1 MRTHIVYETKP
12 PVKRRTSMSLPHIIL
27 GMLRKKPKSGYDLK
41 KELENV
47 IHYFWEADISRIYR
61 SLSEMKKKGW
71 VEFETVIQQDSP
83 NKKVYSL
90 TKEGRR
96 ELHRWLT
103 EPGKPTSLH
112 NPFLAQLHFSD
123 AIPIEDQL
131 RVMEIRLATLKEE
144 IQELERRAAHFNM
157 PVPFPKNALKKG
169 VIREM
174 FSLEYGI
181 RKYQFEIEW
190 TENIVRVLK
199 NAVK

>member
-1 MRTHIVYETKP
+1 
-12 PVKRRTSMSLPHIIL
+12 MSLPHIIL

-61 SLSEMKKKGW
+61 SLGEMKKKGW
-71 VEFETVIQQDSP
+71 VEFETVIQEESP

-90 TKEGRR
+90 TREGRR
-96 ELHRWLT
+96 ELQRWLA
-103 EPGKPTSLH
+103 EPGKPSSQQ

-131 RVMEIRLATLKEE
+131 RVMEARLASLKDE
-144 IQELERRAAHFNM
+144 IKELERRAAYHKM
-157 PVPFPKNALKKG
+157 PVPLPKNALNKG

-181 RKYQFEIEW
+181 RKVRFDIEW
-190 TENIVRVLK
+190 TENIIRVLK
-199 NAVK
+199 NELK

>member
-1 MRTHIVYETKP
+1 
-12 PVKRRTSMSLPHIIL
+12 MSLPHIIL

-47 IHYFWEADISRIYR
+47 IHYFWQADISRIYR
-61 SLSEMKKKGW
+61 SLGEMKKKGW
-71 VEFETVIQQDSP
+71 VEFETVIQEDSP

-90 TKEGRR
+90 TKEGRK
-96 ELHRWLT
+96 ELQSWLS

-123 AIPIEDQL
+123 AIPIEAQL
-131 RVMEIRLATLKEE
+131 QVMETRLAALQEE
-144 IQELERRAAHFNM
+144 IKELERRAAHFKM
-157 PVPFPKNALKKG
+157 PVPLPKNALKKG

-199 NAVK
+199 NELK

>member
-1 MRTHIVYETKP
+1 
-12 PVKRRTSMSLPHIIL
+12 MSLPHIIL

-61 SLSEMKKKGW
+61 SLGEMKNKGW
-71 VEFETVIQQDSP
+71 VEFETVIQEDSP

-90 TKEGRR
+90 TREGRS
-96 ELHRWLT
+96 ELQKWLE

-123 AIPIEDQL
+123 AIPVEAQL
-131 RVMEIRLATLKEE
+131 LVMETRLSALKEE
-144 IQELERRAAHFNM
+144 IKELERRAAYHKM
-157 PVPFPKNALKKG
+157 PVPLPKNALKKG
-169 VIREM
+169 VTREM

-190 TENIVRVLK
+190 TENIVRVLR
-199 NAVK
+199 NALK

>member
-1 MRTHIVYETKP
+1 
-12 PVKRRTSMSLPHIIL
+12 MSLPHIIL

-47 IHYFWEADISRIYR
+47 IHYFWEADLSRIYR
-61 SLSEMKKKGW
+61 SLGEMKKKGW
-71 VEFETVIQQDSP
+71 VEFETVIQEDSP

-96 ELHRWLT
+96 ELERWLA

-123 AIPIEDQL
+123 AIPIESQL
-131 RVMEIRLATLKEE
+131 LVMETRLTALKEE
-144 IQELERRAAHFNM
+144 IKELERRAARFHM
-157 PVPFPKNALKKG
+157 PVPLPRNALRKG
-169 VIREM
+169 AMREM

-181 RKYQFEIEW
+181 RKYQFEIQW
-190 TENIVRVLK
+190 TENIIRVLK
-199 NAVK
+199 DALR